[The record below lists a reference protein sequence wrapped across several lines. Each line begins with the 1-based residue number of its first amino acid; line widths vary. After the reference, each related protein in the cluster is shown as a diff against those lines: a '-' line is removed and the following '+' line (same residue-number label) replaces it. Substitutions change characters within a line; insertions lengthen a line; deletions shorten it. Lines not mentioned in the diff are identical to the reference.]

1 VNLDKLLY
9 NLPSG
14 TERYKLLSTG
24 KSLTNTDDPC
34 PISDSTD
41 LSRNI
46 NIETIQSGLLEL
58 NQDTAT
64 KDKYKYVWRPYNNED
79 IATSLDSNYFE
90 PFNRIVGQI
99 CPELNSTTVFGKE
112 INCDSNT
119 PGLGVSCP
127 TGFTCK
133 LDGNKNDNNVC
144 V

>member
-1 VNLDKLLY
+1 MQKNLLLLIPIVIVIVILLSTKKKDSKVCPPCQECKTCVECAPCPGNVNLDKLLY

-64 KDKYKYVWRPYNNED
+64 KDKYKYVWRPYNN
-79 IATSLDSNYFE
+79 
-90 PFNRIVGQI
+90 
-99 CPELNSTTVFGKE
+99 
-112 INCDSNT
+112 
-119 PGLGVSCP
+119 
-127 TGFTCK
+127 
-133 LDGNKNDNNVC
+133 
-144 V
+144 